1 MQKTE
6 GFYEEA
12 LTLMRDREH
21 VLDVRQYAKFLL
33 RVFEIKGSKVEEY
46 GHDQLKSINITL
58 IHRGIEE
65 PH

>member
-6 GFYEEA
+6 GFHEEA

-46 GHDQLKSINITL
+46 GHNQLNHIDS
-58 IHRGIEE
+58 
-65 PH
+65 